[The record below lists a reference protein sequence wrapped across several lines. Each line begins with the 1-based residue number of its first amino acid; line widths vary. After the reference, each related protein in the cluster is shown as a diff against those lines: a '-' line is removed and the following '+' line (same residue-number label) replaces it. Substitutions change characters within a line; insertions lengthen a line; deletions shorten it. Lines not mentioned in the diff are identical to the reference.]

1 MLTLGKCSSCDS
13 ESITFQIAYGYDA
26 CLQFKYAITDKQVN
40 MSRAVSGIDS
50 TRPLT
55 FNIYPMSKEI
65 TASPIKNSYVISLF
79 RLPYIYPH
87 LLKVLNGAV
96 CVVKVFSSSD
106 GPELWYVMGVRK
118 EFETVKTR
126 AISAVVT
133 NQGKFEK
140 EVYVITGNLPRE
152 FVAALRVNRA
162 KNVHYLH
169 SLTTNLPRVL
179 VNNGPVRLDRHA

>member
-1 MLTLGKCSSCDS
+1 MGKCVSCDS
-13 ESITFQIAYGYDA
+13 EAITFQIAYGYDA

-40 MSRAVSGIDS
+40 ASRAVSGIDS
-50 TRPLT
+50 SRPLT

-65 TASPIKNSYVISLF
+65 TPSSVKNSYVISLF

-87 LLKVLNGAV
+87 LLKVLKGA

-106 GPELWYVMGVRK
+106 GPEVWYVMGVRK
-118 EFETVKTR
+118 EFETIKTR
-126 AISAVVT
+126 TLSAVVT

-140 EVYVITGNLPRE
+140 EVYLISGNLPRE

-169 SLTTNLPRVL
+169 SLTTSLPRVL
-179 VNNGPVRLDRHA
+179 VNNSSVRLERHAST